1 MPQTWSWTPPRRRV
15 LATLVEADSP
25 VWPVDLAR
33 QLGIP
38 YGTVYSALRK
48 IYDLGW
54 AVGTTQPVTP
64 GRPPRVVYRL
74 TSQGREHAPALLSL
88 CDNDKET

>member
-1 MPQTWSWTPPRRRV
+1 MTQTWSWTPPRRRV
-15 LATLVEADSP
+15 LAALTEADSP

-54 AVGTTQPVTP
+54 AVGITQPGTP
-64 GRPPRVVYRL
+64 GHPPRVVYRL
-74 TSQGREHAPALLSL
+74 TAQGREHAPALLRQF
-88 CDNDKET
+88 DNEKET